1 MQTKSWM
8 LKEPIDFFFFDCDST
23 LSLIEGIDI
32 LATQN
37 SVASKVH
44 EITERCMANTG
55 LNIDDYRERL
65 NLVCPTKKQID
76 QLALLYNQHTVSGAY
91 EVIRLLH
98 HLNKKVYIIS
108 SGIKAAIIPFAQALG
123 IKPSEVLAVDIYFDK
138 QGRYIGFD
146 ENSHLVHPYGKAIEI
161 RHLFQTQQRTLLL
174 GDGISDLETKDIV
187 TRFIGFS
194 GLNSRELVKKHADFY
209 INTTNIYSIL
219 PLGLTSREL
228 KQLSSQD
235 QTYYQKGLTDIQ
247 NSFVFIRG
255 H

>member
-1 MQTKSWM
+1 MQTKPWM

-37 SVASKVH
+37 NVATKVH
-44 EITERCMANTG
+44 QITERCMAKTG

-65 NLVCPTKKQID
+65 NLVCPTKKQLE
-76 QLALLYNQHTVSGAY
+76 QLAHLYQQHSVPGAY
-91 EVIRLLH
+91 EVIQLLH

-108 SGIKAAIIPFAQALG
+108 SGFKKAIIPFAHSLG
-123 IKPSEVLAVDIYFDK
+123 INPSEVLAVDIYFDE

-146 ENSHLVHPYGKAIEI
+146 ETTHLINPYGKAIEI
-161 RHLFQTQQRTLLL
+161 SHLLKTKQRSLLL
-174 GDGISDLETKDIV
+174 GDGISDLETKETV

-194 GLNSRELVKKHADFY
+194 GLNAREQVKKHADFY
-209 INTTNIYSIL
+209 INTPTIYSIL
-219 PLGLTSREL
+219 PLGLTYAEL
-228 KQLSSQD
+228 KQLSFQD
-235 QTYYQKGLTDIQ
+235 QAYYQQGVTDIE
-247 NSFVFIRG
+247 NARVFIRS